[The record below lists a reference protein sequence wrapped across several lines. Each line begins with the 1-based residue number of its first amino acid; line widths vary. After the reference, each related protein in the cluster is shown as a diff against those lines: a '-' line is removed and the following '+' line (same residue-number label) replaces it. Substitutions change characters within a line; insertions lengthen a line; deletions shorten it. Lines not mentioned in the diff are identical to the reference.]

1 MNLMNFLAHLHLSGN
16 NEDIKI
22 GNFIGD
28 AVKGKSYQKFAPDIQ
43 KGILLHRKIDSFTD
57 KHEITK
63 DLSRLFNGKYGKY
76 SGIVVDIMYDYFL
89 ANNWANYSNQQLE
102 QFISDSYT
110 LLMINFRVL
119 PIKIKKFLPFLIGKN
134 RLLSYKNISGI
145 ESVLTVMAKYTTLP
159 NAPKFAIEVM
169 QNNHQYFQENF
180 ILFYDEIYQYSKM
193 ELEKTYIVN

>member
-1 MNLMNFLAHLHLSGN
+1 MNFLAHLHLSGD
-16 NEDIKI
+16 NEGIKI

-28 AVKGKSYQKFAPDIQ
+28 AVKGKSYQKFIPDIQ
-43 KGILLHRKIDSFTD
+43 KGILLHRKIDYFTD

-89 ANNWANYSNQQLE
+89 ANNWENYSNQKLE
-102 QFISDSYT
+102 QFISDSYS

-134 RLLSYKNISGI
+134 RLLSYRNISGI

-159 NAPKFAIEVM
+159 NAPKFAIEIL
-169 QNNHQYFQENF
+169 QNNHQYFQEKF
-180 ILFYDEIYQYSKM
+180 ILFYDEIYQFTKM
-193 ELEKTYIVN
+193 ELERSYIIS